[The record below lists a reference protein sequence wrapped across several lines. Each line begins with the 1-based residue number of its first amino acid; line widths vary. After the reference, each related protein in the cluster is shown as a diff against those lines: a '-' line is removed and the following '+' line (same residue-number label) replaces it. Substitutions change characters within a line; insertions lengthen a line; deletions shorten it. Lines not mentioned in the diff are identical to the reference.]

1 MAKRK
6 TNDLKVSDKELQSIQ
21 EKVNS
26 INKLQMTVGGLEIQK
41 SVAMEQI
48 KAFQDELNVLQNVLE
63 KKYGKVS
70 VNITDGT
77 IAEIPQDNGSS
88 NKKNLYR

>member
-1 MAKRK
+1 MSKRK

-88 NKKNLYR
+88 NKKN

>member
-6 TNDLKVSDKELQSIQ
+6 TNDLKVSDKELKSIQ

-88 NKKNLYR
+88 NKKN

>member
-6 TNDLKVSDKELQSIQ
+6 TNDLKVSDKELKSIQ

-63 KKYGKVS
+63 KEYGKVS

-88 NKKNLYR
+88 NKKN

>member
-6 TNDLKVSDKELQSIQ
+6 TNDLKVSYKELQSIQ

-88 NKKNLYR
+88 NKKN

>member
-6 TNDLKVSDKELQSIQ
+6 TNDLKVSDKERQSNQ
-21 EKVNS
+21 EKDNS

-88 NKKNLYR
+88 NKKN

>member
-1 MAKRK
+1 
-6 TNDLKVSDKELQSIQ
+6 
-21 EKVNS
+21 
-26 INKLQMTVGGLEIQK
+26 MTVGGLEIQK

-88 NKKNLYR
+88 NKKN

>member
-88 NKKNLYR
+88 NKKN

>member
-1 MAKRK
+1 MEKRK
-6 TNDLKVSDKELQSIQ
+6 TNDLKDSDKELQSIQ

-70 VNITDGT
+70 VNITD
-77 IAEIPQDNGSS
+77 
-88 NKKNLYR
+88 

>member
-70 VNITDGT
+70 VNITD
-77 IAEIPQDNGSS
+77 
-88 NKKNLYR
+88 

>member
-6 TNDLKVSDKELQSIQ
+6 TNNLKVSDKELQSIQ

-88 NKKNLYR
+88 NKKN